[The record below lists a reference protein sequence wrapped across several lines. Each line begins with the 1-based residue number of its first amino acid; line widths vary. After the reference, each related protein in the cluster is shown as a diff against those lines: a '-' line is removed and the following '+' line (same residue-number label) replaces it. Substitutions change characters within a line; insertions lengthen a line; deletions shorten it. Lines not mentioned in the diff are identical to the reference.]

1 MTRLFGVLLRLF
13 VILVGY
19 ACAVLVAVLFIH
31 LLAWNSLGLDGDVA
45 DPVAQWAAL
54 VSVLLTALFVSYYAF
69 LPSAVLITI
78 AELRNIRGWLYFAL
92 SGAAVA
98 LSVVVLRAMDRP
110 ADGAIVPV
118 DAATIAAGL
127 AGGIAYWVIA
137 GRNAGTWRER
147 ELSAPE
153 PSES

>member
-13 VILVGY
+13 VILFGY

-69 LPSAVLITI
+69 LPSVVLITI

-110 ADGAIVPV
+110 ADGAVVPV

-137 GRNAGTWRER
+137 GRGAGAWR